1 MEIQN
6 SHKRNLSYQISN
18 VWSKLINIIK
28 HPRALLLL
36 TLSIRRTLL
45 YRHIYNKLLNL
56 LTLVIHKLYLPSLII
71 S

>member
-18 VWSKLINIIK
+18 VWSKLNNIIK

-56 LTLVIHKLYLPSLII
+56 LTLVIHKLYLSSLII